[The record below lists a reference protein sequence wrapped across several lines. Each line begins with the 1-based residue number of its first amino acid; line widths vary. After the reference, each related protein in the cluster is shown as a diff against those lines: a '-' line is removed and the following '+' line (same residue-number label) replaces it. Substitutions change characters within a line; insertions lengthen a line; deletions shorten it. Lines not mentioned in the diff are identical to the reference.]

1 MVDLRQLEALRAV
14 HAEGSVTAA
23 ARRLG
28 WGQPTVDYHLKNLER
43 LVGAEVLVRS
53 PRGSRLTP
61 VGMLLLERAQEILTL
76 SERAITDARELTQT
90 GRTRLRFGTFTS
102 AAQLL
107 PPVVLRLNGQGI
119 EVDVVLEEV
128 PSLVDRSNRGE
139 VDAALVYTVPGYGLA
154 FRSTVTAIEVHR
166 EPLLLTLPVGHPLA
180 SRTSI
185 DVPTL
190 LTLHEERWMFAAAGG
205 DSMDTIVVDTFAAA
219 GHTIEIAI
227 RTDDFQV
234 MLAMTGARMGIGLVP
249 RMAAVGAH
257 PGIVLRPIDDP
268 AFVRSI
274 LVAVPAAGAARRPSA
289 AVRQLVAAVRDGFTA
304 LRAEAEAE

>member
-14 HAEGSVTAA
+14 YAEGSVTAA

-28 WGQPTVDYHLKNLER
+28 WGQPTVDYHLKNLES
-43 LVGAEVLVRS
+43 LIGASVLVRS

-76 SERAITDARELTQT
+76 SERAVTDARELTET
-90 GRTRLRFGTFTS
+90 GRVRLRFGTFTS
-102 AAQLL
+102 AARLL
-107 PPVVLRLNGQGI
+107 PPMVLRLGDLGI

-128 PSLVDRSNRGE
+128 PSLVERSNSGE
-139 VDAALVYTVPGYGLA
+139 VDAALVYAVPGYELS
-154 FRSTVTAIEVHR
+154 FRPNVATIEVHR
-166 EPLLLTLPVGHPLA
+166 DPLLLALPSGHPLA
-180 SRTSI
+180 ARTTI

-190 LTLHEERWMFAAAGG
+190 LTLHDERWMFAAAEG
-205 DSMDTIVVDTFAAA
+205 DSMDTIVIDSFAAA
-219 GHTIEIAI
+219 GHTLEVAI

-234 MLAMTGARMGIGLVP
+234 MLAMVGARMGIALVP
-249 RMAAVGAH
+249 SLAAVGAH

-274 LVAVPAAGAARRPSA
+274 LVTVPAAGSARRPST

-304 LRAEAEAE
+304 LHAGVDTE